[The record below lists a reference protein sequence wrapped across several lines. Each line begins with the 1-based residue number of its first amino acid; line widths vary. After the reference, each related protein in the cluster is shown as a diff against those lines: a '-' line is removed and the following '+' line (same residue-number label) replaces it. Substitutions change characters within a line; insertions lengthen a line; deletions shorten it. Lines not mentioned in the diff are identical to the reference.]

1 MRLQVRA
8 VGGFADFT
16 MNRHRPTNPLT
27 PVLWVNAILLALILV
42 TLWTQRSTP
51 SLSNEAIAQ
60 IQQPIAGGG
69 GLFVMPTQLSTNT
82 WGAYLMDIDAQTL
95 MVYQFYPAEK
105 QLRLMAARNFRFD
118 RRLGNFNT
126 TPDPREVQMLVQR
139 EQETNRVLDQNR
151 QPVNP
156 ETPPKD

>member
-1 MRLQVRA
+1 MKRP
-8 VGGFADFT
+8 
-16 MNRHRPTNPLT
+16 RHKNPLV
-27 PVLWVNAILLALILV
+27 PVLWANAVLLALILV
-42 TLWTQRSTP
+42 TLWTQNRAP
-51 SLSNEAIAQ
+51 SFTGEAFAQ
-60 IQQPIAGGG
+60 PQQPIAGGG

-82 WGAYLMDIDAQTL
+82 FGAYLMDIDAQTL

-105 QLRLMAARNFRFD
+105 QLRLMAARNFRHD

-126 TPDPREVQMLVQR
+126 NPDPREVQQLVQR